1 MHILETVKNDAFKP
15 EGSILQLSN
24 PLMWFVLI
32 TDILKNLSDQF
43 RSLDLRVNFVREQI
57 QEKFIAIYENL
68 YEPDKIE
75 TLLTQQDINGVTVL
89 QYLAKL
95 KMHRFMQINHMNRIV
110 SSMWRSKTDIGGS
123 VFDLATSYDLT
134 VVNQLDYQEDNELRK
149 RFYRERKG
157 QEKPMPHQFNIQV
170 WKRSMSLRYLIETF
184 VFFGLMAFF
193 QYEIS
198 RFNKDLHI
206 SIDEYKRFR
215 ELEDE
220 IVARGGLTYIES
232 HSGGGSH
239 ASGHG
244 ASGDSDP

>member
-1 MHILETVKNDAFKP
+1 MVHILETVKNDAFKP

-134 VVNQLDYQEDNELRK
+134 VVN
-149 RFYRERKG
+149 
-157 QEKPMPHQFNIQV
+157 
-170 WKRSMSLRYLIETF
+170 
-184 VFFGLMAFF
+184 
-193 QYEIS
+193 
-198 RFNKDLHI
+198 
-206 SIDEYKRFR
+206 
-215 ELEDE
+215 
-220 IVARGGLTYIES
+220 
-232 HSGGGSH
+232 
-239 ASGHG
+239 
-244 ASGDSDP
+244 